1 MFGLGP
7 LEILVILAA
16 FVIFVGPDKIP
27 EVTKQVARF
36 FVQAKRMSSDVKNV
50 VDDAIRD
57 AEREIEVKEIKH
69 LISDLDTNSEE
80 DDCEQ
85 KAHNNSPD
93 DEINPDSCQEE
104 NITDE
109 QAGEQTDEEVLSE
122 DGVPNTSIDMN
133 SSIERTDPFGDEGED
148 EDEDEDKDQDK
159 KSE

>member
-69 LISDLDTNSEE
+69 LISDLDTKAEVAADQANLGGT
-80 DDCEQ
+80 EQ
-85 KAHNNSPD
+85 DACQDPENELKKL
-93 DEINPDSCQEE
+93 DEAI
-104 NITDE
+104 
-109 QAGEQTDEEVLSE
+109 LSE
-122 DGVPNTSIDMN
+122 DGVPNTSVNMN
-133 SSIERTDPFGDEGED
+133 SSIDRQDPFGDTVDD
-148 EDEDEDKDQDK
+148 ESLDK

>member
-57 AEREIEVKEIKH
+57 AEREIEVKGKFGTLQIQ
-69 LISDLDTNSEE
+69 IPDTI
-80 DDCEQ
+80 Q
-85 KAHNNSPD
+85 IQQ
-93 DEINPDSCQEE
+93 DE
-104 NITDE
+104 
-109 QAGEQTDEEVLSE
+109 
-122 DGVPNTSIDMN
+122 
-133 SSIERTDPFGDEGED
+133 SSI
-148 EDEDEDKDQDK
+148 KVI
-159 KSE
+159 

>member
-69 LISDLDTNSEE
+69 LISDLDTKSEE

-93 DEINPDSCQEE
+93 DEINPDSCQEGKG
-104 NITDE
+104 TDE
-109 QAGEQTDEEVLSE
+109 EAGEGVDEEVLSE

-133 SSIERTDPFGDEGED
+133 SSIERTDPFGDEDEEEEED
-148 EDEDEDKDQDK
+148 QNK

>member
-27 EVTKQVARF
+27 EVTRQVAKF

-69 LISDLDTNSEE
+69 LISDLDVKAKDEEYEQDCESRSNSESSQL
-80 DDCEQ
+80 DV
-85 KAHNNSPD
+85 
-93 DEINPDSCQEE
+93 DSDGSEEE
-104 NITDE
+104 NRSDADGDKETIN
-109 QAGEQTDEEVLSE
+109 E
-122 DGVPNTSIDMN
+122 DGIPNSSIDMN
-133 SSIERTDPFGDEGED
+133 SSISRSDPFGEDDEDVGED
-148 EDEDEDKDQDK
+148 QEK

>member
-27 EVTKQVARF
+27 EVTKQLARF

-57 AEREIEVKEIKH
+57 AEREIEVKDIKH
-69 LISDLDTNSEE
+69 LISDLEPSSTDECEDEHDDINSDVDSNDKTGSDLNEDLEHTSQE
-80 DDCEQ
+80 DD
-85 KAHNNSPD
+85 
-93 DEINPDSCQEE
+93 I
-104 NITDE
+104 
-109 QAGEQTDEEVLSE
+109 EEVLND
-122 DGVPNTSIDMN
+122 DGIPNSSVNMN
-133 SSIERTDPFGDEGED
+133 SSLDRGDPFADDDTEET
-148 EDEDEDKDQDK
+148 Q

>member
-69 LISDLDTNSEE
+69 LISDLDTKSEE
-80 DDCEQ
+80 DDCEK

-93 DEINPDSCQEE
+93 DELTPDSCQEE
-104 NITDE
+104 KGTDE
-109 QAGEQTDEEVLSE
+109 EAGEGVDEEVLSE

-133 SSIERTDPFGDEGED
+133 SSIERTDPFGDED
-148 EDEDEDKDQDK
+148 EDEDEDQNK

>member
-69 LISDLDTNSEE
+69 LISDLDTKSEE
-80 DDCEQ
+80 EDCEK
-85 KAHNNSPD
+85 KADQASPD
-93 DEINPDSCQEE
+93 DEINPDHCQEE
-104 NITDE
+104 NNTDG
-109 QAGEQTDEEVLSE
+109 QVDEEVLNE

-133 SSIERTDPFGDEGED
+133 SSIERDDPFGDDDVDMGE
-148 EDEDEDKDQDK
+148 DQDK